1 MANRMS
7 DDLKARIENVLGN
20 YHEPY
25 LDTDLQSARVMRSL
39 EVDGGLVTMEI
50 DLGFA
55 CGDYGQ
61 KLAEALRDRVEDL
74 DGVERADVTVGFTIQ
89 PREVQGQLKRLN
101 NVSNII
107 AVASAKGGV
116 GKSTVAANLA
126 LAMAAD
132 GASVGLLDAD
142 IYGPSQPRMMGVSDR
157 AKAENKDTIIPNVAH
172 GLQTM
177 SIGYLIDQ
185 DSPAILRG
193 PMVTSALQQML
204 FQTAWDQLDT
214 LVIDLPPG
222 TGDIQLTL
230 SQKIPVSGAIVVTT
244 PQDLSLID
252 ARKGIEMFNKVN
264 VPVLG
269 VIENMSTHVCSNC
282 GHEEAIFGAGG
293 GQQLADDYGVDLIAQ
308 LPLDISIRENADSG
322 HPSVVADPTSSA
334 SQAYFQAARR
344 TGARLAQQKKDY
356 ADKFPNIKVENS

>member
-1 MANRMS
+1 MS
-7 DDLKARIENVLGN
+7 DDPRARIEAVLGN
-20 YHEPY
+20 FHEPY
-25 LDTDLQSARVMRSL
+25 LDTDLQSADVVRSL
-39 EVDGGLVTMEI
+39 EVDGGTVTLEV

-55 CGDYGQ
+55 CGNYGQ
-61 KLAEALRDRVEDL
+61 ELAEALRDRIEAL
-74 DGVERADVTVGFTIQ
+74 DGIERADVSVGYTIQ
-89 PREVQGQLKRLN
+89 PRDVQSQLQRLE

-126 LAMAAD
+126 VAMAAD

-157 AKAENKDTIIPNVAH
+157 AKAQNNETIIPNVAH

-177 SIGYLIDQ
+177 SIGYLVDQ
-185 DSPAILRG
+185 ESPAILRG
-193 PMVTSALQQML
+193 PMVTSALQQMM
-204 FQTAWDQLDT
+204 FQTAWDGLDT

-230 SQKIPVSGAIVVTT
+230 SQKIPVSGAVVVTT

-269 VIENMSTHVCSNC
+269 VIENMSTHVCSSC
-282 GHEEAIFGAGG
+282 GHEEAIFGGGG
-293 GQQLADDYGVDLIAQ
+293 GQQLADQYDIDLIAQ
-308 LPLDISIRENADSG
+308 LPLDISIREHADSG
-322 HPSVVADPTSSA
+322 NPSVSADPTSDA
-334 SQAYFQAARR
+334 SRAYFHAARR
-344 TGARLAQQKKDY
+344 TGARLAQQRNGEGG
-356 ADKFPNIKVENS
+356 KFPNIKVENT

>member
-1 MANRMS
+1 MS
-7 DDLKARIENVLGN
+7 DNIKARIEAVLGN

-25 LDTDLQSARVMRSL
+25 LDTDLASARVVRSL
-39 EVDGGLVTMEI
+39 EVDGRTAKLEI

-61 KLAEALRDRVEDL
+61 QLAEAIRGRIEELNEID
-74 DGVERADVTVGFTIQ
+74 RADVTVGYTIA
-89 PREVQGQLKRLN
+89 PRQVQNQLKRLDN
-101 NVSNII
+101 ISNII

-142 IYGPSQPRMMGVSDR
+142 IYGPSQPRMMGVADR
-157 AKAENKDTIIPNVAH
+157 AKAQNNETIIPNVAH

-204 FQTAWDQLDT
+204 FQTAWDGLDT
-214 LVIDLPPG
+214 LIIDLPPG

-230 SQKIPVSGAIVVTT
+230 SQKVPVSGAVIVTT

-252 ARKGIEMFNKVN
+252 ARKGIEMFNKVS

-282 GHEEAIFGAGG
+282 GHEESIFGAGG
-293 GQQLADDYGVDLIAQ
+293 GQQLAEQYDVDLIAQ
-308 LPLDISIRENADSG
+308 LPLDVSIRENADAG
-322 HPSVVADPTSSA
+322 QPSVAADPSDRA

-356 ADKFPNIKVENS
+356 AGKFPDIKVEDS